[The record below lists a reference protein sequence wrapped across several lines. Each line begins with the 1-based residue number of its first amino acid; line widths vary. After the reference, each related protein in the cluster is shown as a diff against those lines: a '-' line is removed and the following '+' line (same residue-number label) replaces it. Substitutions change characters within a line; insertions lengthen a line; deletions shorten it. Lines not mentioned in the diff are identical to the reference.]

1 MSYDQKIHEL
11 LNTRQKI
18 DDSIRKELIELV
30 DQEPENDECENISS
44 DPHCFTV
51 SAKTAF
57 EYGVLRPEFYDFKK
71 QWQTIQTILRNG
83 EDLGTQMK
91 RINDIIETGKL
102 RTTVR
107 GTQNTFTFHPHVLA
121 RLREILRSDGALTNA

>member
-1 MSYDQKIHEL
+1 ML
-11 LNTRQKI
+11 RQ
-18 DDSIRKELIELV
+18 
-30 DQEPENDECENISS
+30 
-44 DPHCFTV
+44 
-51 SAKTAF
+51 
-57 EYGVLRPEFYDFKK
+57 EFYDFKK

-91 RINDIIETGKL
+91 KINDIIETGKL